1 MYTTTS
7 ISIKNYY
14 KFTKYTTYYR
24 QWFNTCTKDTAFF
37 NSLMNT
43 EVVQKRFTMVLNTT
57 KLPLIR
63 TLKGNE
69 KQVDY
74 KLI

>member
-7 ISIKNYY
+7 ISINKYY
-14 KFTKYTTYYR
+14 EYTKYTTYYR

-37 NSLMNT
+37 NWLMNT
-43 EVVQKRFTMVLNTT
+43 EVVQRRFTMVLSTI

-74 KLI
+74 KLT